1 MELIEIILDYRVLRV
16 NRISIKK
23 AFASWFQ

>member
-1 MELIEIILDYRVLRV
+1 MELIEILLNYRALRV

-23 AFASWFQ
+23 AFASWFL